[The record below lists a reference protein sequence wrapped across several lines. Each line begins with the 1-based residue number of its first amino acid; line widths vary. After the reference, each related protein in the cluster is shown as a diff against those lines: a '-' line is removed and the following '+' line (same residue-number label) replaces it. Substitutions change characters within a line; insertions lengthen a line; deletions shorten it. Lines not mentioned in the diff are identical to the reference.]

1 MALETAKKLRIR
13 TSILPQPGRARCL
26 EQCRLRAG
34 RGGGSAS
41 LASECSA
48 GEPLVTLGARN
59 EIPFELKRRRCV
71 GEVPCLCIA
80 EDFRYRHTSRS

>member
-34 RGGGSAS
+34 RGGGTAS

-48 GEPLVTLGARN
+48 GVEPLVTLGARN
-59 EIPFELKRRRCV
+59 EIPFAIEAAAMRRRSAVSLHC
-71 GEVPCLCIA
+71 
-80 EDFRYRHTSRS
+80 